1 MRRMFSSLALAL
13 TLNAGIAAPA
23 WAGGDWG
30 YGRDVNPYSVAT
42 PVPAPVPVPVY
53 DAQWYFRIDVGAGMG
68 GDPSVSA
75 TGAPFGIGPPSAT
88 SGPFGFDANWLSTN
102 YDAMF
107 TATGGIG
114 YIWGPH
120 LRTDFTVDL
129 RSLGDVTYN
138 GSELYSTSGNDHL
151 VRVSDKTEMNSVP
164 LLINGYYDF
173 FAGKS
178 LRPYLGAGIGFS
190 VNRLHR
196 NHTSTDVIC
205 ISVSP
210 CVPAPGGVTTTA
222 NESNYNISLAA
233 AAMVGL
239 TYDWS
244 SYTAIDLNYRYMYIG
259 GSDANLRINGV
270 NTSVK
275 IGDINEHQVR
285 VGLRFNV
292 H

>member
-30 YGRDVNPYSVAT
+30 YGSGVNPYGVAT

-68 GDPSVSA
+68 GDPSVST
-75 TGAPFGIGPPSAT
+75 TGAPFGTGLVPAVPA
-88 SGPFGFDANWLSTN
+88 PFGFDANWLSTN

-138 GSELYSTSGNDHL
+138 GSQLYTDAGGADRL
-151 VRVSDKTEMNSVP
+151 VTVSDKTEMNSVP

-196 NHTSTDVIC
+196 NNTSTDVIC
-205 ISVSP
+205 VSVSP
-210 CVPAPGGVTTTA
+210 CVPAGGITTTA

>member
-13 TLNAGIAAPA
+13 ALNAGMAAPA

-30 YGRDVNPYSVAT
+30 YGSGVNPYGVAT

-68 GDPSVSA
+68 GDPSVST
-75 TGAPFGIGPPSAT
+75 TGAPFGTGLVPAVPA
-88 SGPFGFDANWLSTN
+88 PFGFDANWLSTN
-102 YDAMF
+102 YVAMF

-120 LRTDFTVDL
+120 FRTDFTVDL

-138 GSELYSTSGNDHL
+138 GSQLYTDTGGADRL

-173 FAGKS
+173 LAGKS

-190 VNRLHR
+190 VNRLNR

-205 ISVSP
+205 VSVSP
-210 CVPAPGGVTTTA
+210 CVPGGGFTTTA

-233 AAMVGL
+233 AAMVGF
-239 TYDWS
+239 TYNWS
-244 SYTAIDLNYRYMYIG
+244 SYTAIDVNYRYMYIG
-259 GSDANLRINGV
+259 GSDADLRINGV
-270 NTSVK
+270 NTSVE
-275 IGDINEHQVR
+275 IGDINEHQIR

>member
-1 MRRMFSSLALAL
+1 MLSSLALAL
-13 TLNAGIAAPA
+13 TLNAGLVAPA

-30 YGRDVNPYSVAT
+30 YGSGINPYSVAT

-75 TGAPFGIGPPSAT
+75 TGAPFGIGPPPAT

-120 LRTDFTVDL
+120 FRTDFTVDL

-138 GSELYSTSGNDHL
+138 GSELYSTSANDHL
-151 VRVSDKTEMNSVP
+151 VTVSDKTEMNSVP

-173 FAGKS
+173 LAGKS

-190 VNRLHR
+190 VNRLNR

-205 ISVSP
+205 VSVSP
-210 CVPAPGGVTTTA
+210 CVPGGGFTTTA

-233 AAMVGL
+233 AAMVGF
-239 TYDWS
+239 TYNWS
-244 SYTAIDLNYRYMYIG
+244 SYTAIDVNYRYMYIG
-259 GSDANLRINGV
+259 GSDADLRINGV
-270 NTSVK
+270 NTSVE
-275 IGDINEHQVR
+275 IGDINEHQIR

>member
-1 MRRMFSSLALAL
+1 MRRMLSSLALAL
-13 TLNAGIAAPA
+13 TLNAGLVAPA

-30 YGRDVNPYSVAT
+30 YGSGINPYSVAT

-53 DAQWYFRIDVGAGMG
+53 DAQWYFRIDFGAGMG

-75 TGAPFGIGPPSAT
+75 TGAPFGIGPVPAVPA
-88 SGPFGFDANWLSTN
+88 PFGFDANWLSTN

-120 LRTDFTVDL
+120 FRTDFTVDL

-138 GSELYSTSGNDHL
+138 GSQLYTDTGSADRL

-173 FAGKS
+173 LAGKS

-190 VNRLHR
+190 VNRLNR
-196 NHTSTDVIC
+196 NHTSTDSSC
-205 ISVSP
+205 GGVSP
-210 CVPAPGGVTTTA
+210 CVPAGGITTTA

-233 AAMVGL
+233 AAMVGF
-239 TYDWS
+239 TYNWS
-244 SYTAIDLNYRYMYIG
+244 SYTAIDVNYRYMYIG
-259 GSDANLRINGV
+259 GSDADLRINGV
-270 NTSVK
+270 NTSVE
-275 IGDINEHQVR
+275 IGDINEHQIR